1 MIETTNLKNHFLI
14 AMPTMNDPEFD
25 HTVTLVC
32 QQDQE
37 MGAFGITINRPTN
50 ITLEELFEQLD
61 IPLQNDT
68 IKQATAVVGG
78 PVQPEQGFVI
88 HSADKRWDSTLNV
101 SEHISVTSSRDIL
114 EAIAKGEGPE
124 HFILA
129 LGCAGWAPGQLEEEL
144 KENTWLTTQAD
155 KRILF
160 DLPYNKRWE
169 KAADSL
175 GVDIHLI
182 SDVVGH
188 A

>member
-14 AMPTMNDPEFD
+14 AMPNMNDPEFD

-37 MGAFGITINRPTN
+37 MGAFGITINRPTD
-50 ITLEELFEQLD
+50 ITLDELFKQLE
-61 IPLQNDT
+61 IPLKNDA
-68 IKQATAVVGG
+68 IKQTTAVVGG

-88 HSADKRWDSTLNV
+88 HSADQRWDSTFKV

-114 EAIAKGEGPE
+114 EAIAQNEGPK

-144 KENTWLTTQAD
+144 KENTWLTTKAD
-155 KRILF
+155 NRILF
-160 DLPYNKRWE
+160 ELPYNKRWK
-169 KAADSL
+169 KAADTL
-175 GVDIHLI
+175 GIDIHLI
-182 SDVVGH
+182 SDAVGH